1 MMEGAVFKT
10 WQKWVIVIASLL
22 SIAEF
27 AFDLAQ
33 GFARGARGR
42 SASYRSEDS
51 RFAARDS
58 RACLAN
64 KAGEQSPRDAR
75 LKSNNGSGAPI
86 LRT

>member
-51 RFAARDS
+51 RF
-58 RACLAN
+58 
-64 KAGEQSPRDAR
+64 G
-75 LKSNNGSGAPI
+75 GS
-86 LRT
+86 